1 MTAHGHVTAA
11 PHRREGY
18 TLRAA
23 RQPRSS
29 ERDLGADSSRTQ
41 LDGRC
46 GALTAVP
53 GSARLGPGCWSREW
67 CLVGMGALGHG
78 SGTILPLY
86 HSPTVLPDAPRGTAT
101 GPCAAVFHP
110 VYLYGVWSWATCSV
124 PCPVLSC
131 DTTKFSNRFLG
142 QFCATEPNLRKPNLR
157 KRAETCK
164 ARYRCHPSPPNGR
177 SEALGTTLNWKRSA
191 SRCARS
197 QQRRPNPSRT
207 DVRPA
212 RAHDVPRRPMLRRQ
226 TTNQSPPKAR
236 HFAQRKVAAPA
247 PTVSQTSRQPTAQKR
262 PPPSR

>member
-1 MTAHGHVTAA
+1 MAAGLVIMVNALAHGERNDTSVV
-11 PHRREGY
+11 
-18 TLRAA
+18 LRCTISPRYFPT
-23 RQPRSS
+23 RQR
-29 ERDLGADSSRTQ
+29 
-41 LDGRC
+41 
-46 GALTAVP
+46 
-53 GSARLGPGCWSREW
+53 
-67 CLVGMGALGHG
+67 
-78 SGTILPLY
+78 
-86 HSPTVLPDAPRGTAT
+86 
-101 GPCAAVFHP
+101 PCARCM
-110 VYLYGVWSWATCSV
+110 VYGRSACRV

-212 RAHDVPRRPMLRRQ
+212 RAHDVPRRPMPRRQ
-226 TTNQSPPKAR
+226 TTTPPKAR

-247 PTVSQTSRQPTAQKR
+247 PTMSQTSRQPTAQKR